1 MFHTKL
7 GFIIAQR
14 ASTEKVNC
22 ALSTGEEI
30 PGYHADVYRYPQ
42 SRLPHHLIGEEMR
55 LK

>member
-14 ASTEKVNC
+14 ATTEKVYS

-30 PGYHADVYRYPQ
+30 LGYYANVYRHPQ